1 MTDKEEGQVVVGDAA
16 EEPGEPAPERDEA
29 GDAGPPAGT
38 GEEDVATEAAE
49 ADEAPDEAEVPDTSD
64 PVEVLEEEVADLTD
78 RLARAL
84 AEQDNLQKRADRRV
98 EQARTAGKQGLLF
111 ELLPVLEDL
120 DRALSDD
127 DPDPAALGMVR
138 DELWR
143 VLGRLG
149 LSPIDADGEAFDP
162 DLHEAVAR
170 VATDDRPAGTVVD
183 VVQRGYTLDDRV
195 LRPSKVTVARAPDD
209 AKRDDDGTEADHDH
223 DEDHDEEE

>member
-16 EEPGEPAPERDEA
+16 EGEPDDGTAESEA
-29 GDAGPPAGT
+29 QTDADPS
-38 GEEDVATEAAE
+38 
-49 ADEAPDEAEVPDTSD
+49 SD
-64 PVEVLEEEVADLTD
+64 PIEALEEEVADLTD

-84 AEQDNLQKRADRRV
+84 AEQDNLRKRADRRV

-111 ELLPVLEDL
+111 ELLPALEDL
-120 DRALSDD
+120 DRSLSDD
-127 DPDPAALGMVR
+127 DTDPAALRMVR

-170 VATDDRPAGTVVD
+170 VATDDHPAGTVVD

-209 AKRDDDGTEADHDH
+209 AERDDDGTEPDH
-223 DEDHDEEE
+223 DEDHDHDEEE